1 MLPRSLTI
9 TCILMLA
16 LFAKVRADDSA
27 DGPQN
32 RVKCLERDS
41 FGLCTKCNYEYFLQD
56 NLCYLCSNACKS
68 CLSPTTCSYCMKGY
82 RLSAEGKCEWIL
94 FDVMLLFNI
103 FFIALIMIVGILGWI
118 FGAKQTLLKD
128 LAGDTLGM
136 VKKEDA
142 VKSPMQTSMDED
154 KLGYS
159 SIKDL

>member
-1 MLPRSLTI
+1 MLLRRLTAVC
-9 TCILMLA
+9 TVLLILSVSI
-16 LFAKVRADDSA
+16 KADDA
-27 DGPQN
+27 GDGPQN
-32 RVKCLERDS
+32 RVKCLESDS

-68 CLSPTTCSYCMKGY
+68 CSSPTTCNFCMKGY

-94 FDVMLLFNI
+94 FDVMLLFNL
-103 FFIALIMIVGILGWI
+103 FFIALIMIVGVLGWI
-118 FGAKQTLLKD
+118 FGAKQTLLMD

-136 VKKEDA
+136 TKKEDTI
-142 VKSPMQTSMDED
+142 KSPMQTSMDED